1 MVDFSVQAFESKK
14 KPVLVN
20 QSTEMEQEDVEE
32 IKVEEPAKVMQD
44 AQCQV
49 EQDFA
54 VQAELEQPDKQ
65 EEKKTKGNKAT
76 KSKSKA
82 RKAATVKQTKKA
94 KEPVVS

>member
-44 AQCQV
+44 AQC
-49 EQDFA
+49 
-54 VQAELEQPDKQ
+54 
-65 EEKKTKGNKAT
+65 
-76 KSKSKA
+76 
-82 RKAATVKQTKKA
+82 
-94 KEPVVS
+94 